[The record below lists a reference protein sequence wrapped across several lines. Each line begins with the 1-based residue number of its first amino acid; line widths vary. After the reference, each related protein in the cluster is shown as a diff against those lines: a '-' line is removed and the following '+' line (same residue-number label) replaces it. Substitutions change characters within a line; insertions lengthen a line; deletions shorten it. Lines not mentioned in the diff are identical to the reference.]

1 MKYERDWHTRIA
13 AGNHGLV
20 AYGLGAGACPCA
32 CWAARSIQA
41 GNCSI
46 SVRMTSPVDSI
57 HTLSL
62 GFNPGV
68 VFARTTVGRAIRDD
82 ASAPGRLPSRGWF
95 WHVHQR
101 WGGAQTRQNPAPP
114 AWARTAGGPQGWKP
128 CGRAS
133 REQTGGPP
141 AGAGVRVVPRMTAA

>member
-1 MKYERDWHTRIA
+1 MIYVDLWRTADRI
-13 AGNHGLV
+13 LV
-20 AYGLGAGACPCA
+20 TIPGFGPKSWRL
-32 CWAARSIQA
+32 
-41 GNCSI
+41 N
-46 SVRMTSPVDSI
+46 
-57 HTLSL
+57 L

>member
-1 MKYERDWHTRIA
+1 MMPSLPDRPTDSHGRYPPPWL
-13 AGNHGLV
+13 GLNHG
-20 AYGLGAGACPCA
+20 
-32 CWAARSIQA
+32 
-41 GNCSI
+41 
-46 SVRMTSPVDSI
+46 
-57 HTLSL
+57 LSL

-141 AGAGVRVVPRMTAA
+141 AGAGVRVVPRMTAASAGVHGGTGKSIVGRVALRPSTS